1 MHKYMTAFCALAAT
15 SVFVASAYDV
25 RFKNIYQSRMVLQA
39 GKANDIA
46 GRSDPGAAITVT
58 GQAVKPGASAQAVS
72 LRAKADSTGRWT
84 VTLPALPKRTVL
96 KLTCSD
102 GKTSKT
108 IDDVVFGELWLCSGQ
123 SNMEWNFNADTI
135 PADYLESAHALPLRP
150 FSTDHGSTL
159 DYGK

>member
-1 MHKYMTAFCALAAT
+1 MNRMAVALMVGCCALT
-15 SVFVASAYDV
+15 ASAYDV

-39 GKANDIA
+39 GMPNDVA

-58 GQAVKPGASAQAVS
+58 GEAVKPGKAPQMIS
-72 LRAKADSTGRWT
+72 LHVKADSSGRWT

-108 IDDVVFGELWLCSGQ
+108 IEDVVFGELWLCSGQ
-123 SNMEWNFNADTI
+123 SNMEWNFNANTI

>member
-1 MHKYMTAFCALAAT
+1 MNRLKMAAVVLAGGCALA
-15 SVFVASAYDV
+15 ASAYDV

-58 GQAVKPGASAQAVS
+58 GRAVKPGASAQAIS
-72 LRAKADSTGRWT
+72 LCAKADSTGRWT

-123 SNMEWNFNADTI
+123 SNMEWNFNANTI